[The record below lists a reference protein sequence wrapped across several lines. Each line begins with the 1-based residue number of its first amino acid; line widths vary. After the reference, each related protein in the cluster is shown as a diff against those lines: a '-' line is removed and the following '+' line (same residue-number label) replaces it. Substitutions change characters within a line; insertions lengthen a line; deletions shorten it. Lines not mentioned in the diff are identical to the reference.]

1 MEKTGSKPTDLTDQQ
16 LVDLA
21 VEGDQRAFS
30 LLLVRYKDALLRF
43 VLNIVPVVA
52 DAEDICQKSF
62 GKAFMNIDRYNPVYA
77 FSTWLYNIARNESID
92 HLRRSQDSIG
102 AVSITDD
109 PKVLD
114 ISVSGTPED
123 QVIVDQAVAR
133 IIREIGQLPALYRS
147 VAELRFI
154 KDYAYEDISAE
165 TGLALG
171 TVKTRIRRARAMLV
185 KTLEKT
191 VDETDR

>member
-16 LVDLA
+16 LVEMA
-21 VEGDQRAFS
+21 SNGDQRAFS

-43 VLNIVPVVA
+43 VLNIVPVVV

-62 GKAFMNIDRYNPVYA
+62 GKAFMSIDRYNPAYA

-92 HLRRSQDSIG
+92 HLRRNQDSIG
-102 AVSITDD
+102 SVSITDD

-114 ISVSGTPED
+114 ILVSGTPEE

-133 IIREIGQLPALYRS
+133 IVREIGQLPELYRE

-154 KDYAYEDISAE
+154 KDCAYEDISSE
-165 TGLALG
+165 TGLPLG

-191 VDETDR
+191 ADETDR

>member
-16 LVDLA
+16 LVEMA
-21 VEGDQRAFS
+21 AKGDQRAFS

-43 VLNIVPVVA
+43 VLNIVPVLV

-62 GKAFMNIDRYNPVYA
+62 GKAFMNIDRYNPAYA

-92 HLRRSQDSIG
+92 HLRRNQDSIG

-114 ISVSGTPED
+114 ISVSGTPEE

-133 IIREIGQLPALYRS
+133 IVREIGQLPELYRE

-154 KDYAYEDISAE
+154 KDYAYEDISSE